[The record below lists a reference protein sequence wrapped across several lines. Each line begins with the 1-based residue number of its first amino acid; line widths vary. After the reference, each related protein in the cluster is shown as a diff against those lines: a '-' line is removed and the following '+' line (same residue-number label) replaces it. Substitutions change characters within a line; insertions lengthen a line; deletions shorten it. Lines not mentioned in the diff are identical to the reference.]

1 MKMWWKM
8 VNWWLFALFVAYEP
22 ERAFHEFQF
31 NLFAF
36 TVTIAMNSI
45 RCRAWSSPWGGQTP
59 CLSRSWHS
67 QWAWPTKTDMPTE
80 DPARFVLVKDC
91 ESPQCNISR
100 YLYNY
105 LVEFFGWFLTR
116 LCLRHRCPCCAP
128 STDLRYLSIAQE
140 QVLVVPNDNVNKASF
155 ICNFCTFNLVTLTD
169 VKTIGVN

>member
-1 MKMWWKM
+1 MCYSLNNYSMHIIMKMWWKM

-22 ERAFHEFQF
+22 ESAFHEFQF
-31 NLFAF
+31 YLFVF

-105 LVEFFGWFLTR
+105 LVEFFGWFLTW
-116 LCLRHRCPCCAP
+116 LLKAPVPVLRAIDGSALFVDSAGASACRPKWQC
-128 STDLRYLSIAQE
+128 E
-140 QVLVVPNDNVNKASF
+140 QGKF
-155 ICNFCTFNLVTLTD
+155 YM
-169 VKTIGVN
+169 